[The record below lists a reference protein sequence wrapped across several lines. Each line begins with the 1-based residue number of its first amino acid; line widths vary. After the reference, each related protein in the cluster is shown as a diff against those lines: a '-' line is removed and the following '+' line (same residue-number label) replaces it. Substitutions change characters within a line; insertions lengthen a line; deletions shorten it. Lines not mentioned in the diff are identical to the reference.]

1 VVSETTY
8 ELTAKDIPWLM
19 EAIEDF
25 REEGHNK
32 TADML
37 DEDCRKYFLR
47 NNIARH
53 KLHPSANAF

>member
-1 VVSETTY
+1 VVSELTE

-19 EAIEDF
+19 EAIEDC

-37 DEDCRKYFLR
+37 AEELQGILSRKQQDET
-47 NNIARH
+47 
-53 KLHPSANAF
+53 

>member
-1 VVSETTY
+1 MTN

-25 REEGHNK
+25 KEEGHNE

-37 DEDCRKYFLR
+37 DEELQKILSKEQ
-47 NNIARH
+47 H
-53 KLHPSANAF
+53 SKT

>member
-1 VVSETTY
+1 MTN

-37 DEDCRKYFLR
+37 DEELQKILSKEQHDKT
-47 NNIARH
+47 
-53 KLHPSANAF
+53 